1 LKIFLKALARQVV
14 RKRSNMLL
22 TESKLRRLI
31 KEELFLEDLQGFL
44 DDTHDIEYNTSGHDI
59 YFIGQDKPLKGMARA
74 VKQAWAKHSDQEGL
88 QRVVDLVHWFADPV
102 KDGPRFL
109 ELGRNNEISA
119 IMHPKEEELAI
130 SWGSVGMLVSGW
142 ITLAA
147 NNMNDL
153 MTGYGGKTRAKD
165 AAAYTSSGLRK
176 RPGHFYAR
184 FAKSYVLGPED
195 LDEYDSN
202 EAVVANWT
210 PVAWVLQDVFIDSIG
225 TSYRRSERER
235 LLDMFRDSG
244 IPMIRSDGSQ
254 ISIED
259 LEALAK

>member
-1 LKIFLKALARQVV
+1 
-14 RKRSNMLL
+14 MLL

-44 DDTHDIEYNTSGHDI
+44 DDTQDIEYNTSGHDI

-130 SWGSVGMLVSGW
+130 SWGSVGMLVNGW

-210 PVAWVLQDVFIDSIG
+210 PVAWVLQDVFIDSLG
-225 TSYRRSERER
+225 TSYRRSERVQ

-259 LEALAK
+259 LEALTQ

>member
-1 LKIFLKALARQVV
+1 MSVDDLRI
-14 RKRSNMLL
+14 RKVIRGVL
-22 TESKLRRLI
+22 
-31 KEELFLEDLQGFL
+31 LEDLRGFL
-44 DDTHDIEYNTSGHDI
+44 DDTQDIEYNASGHDI
-59 YFIGQDKPLKGMARA
+59 YFIGQDKPLKGAARA
-74 VKQAWAKHSDQEGL
+74 VKQAWAKNADQEGL
-88 QRVVDLVHWFADPV
+88 QQVVDLVHWFADPV
-102 KDGPRFL
+102 KDGPRLL

-119 IMHPKEEELAI
+119 IMHPKTEELAI
-130 SWGSVGMLVSGW
+130 SWGSVGMLVNGW

-165 AAAYTSSGLRK
+165 AAAYASSGLRK

-195 LDEYDSN
+195 LDDYDSN

-210 PVAWVLQDVFIDSIG
+210 PIAWVLQDVFIDSLG
-225 TSYRRSERER
+225 TTFRRSERER

-244 IPMIRSDGSQ
+244 LPMIRSDGSQ

-259 LEALAK
+259 LEALIQ

>member
-1 LKIFLKALARQVV
+1 
-14 RKRSNMLL
+14 MLL

-44 DDTHDIEYNTSGHDI
+44 DDTQDISYNTSGHDI
-59 YFIGQDKPLKGMARA
+59 YFTGQDKPLKGLARA
-74 VKQAWAKHSDQEGL
+74 VKQAWAKNADQEGL
-88 QRVVDLVHWFADPV
+88 QRVVDLVHWFGNPV

-109 ELGRNNEISA
+109 EMGRNNEISA
-119 IMHPKEEELAI
+119 IMHPKDEELVI
-130 SWGSVGMLVSGW
+130 SWGTVGMLVSGW

-153 MTGYGGKTRAKD
+153 ITGYGGRTRDKD
-165 AAAYTSSGLRK
+165 VAAYASSGLRK
-176 RPGHFYAR
+176 RPGHFYSR

-195 LDEYDSN
+195 LGDYDAN

-210 PVAWVLQDVFIDSIG
+210 PIAWVLQDVFIDSLG
-225 TSYRRSERER
+225 TTFRRSERER

-244 IPMIRSDGSQ
+244 LPMIRCDGRQ

-259 LEALAK
+259 LEALIQ

>member
-1 LKIFLKALARQVV
+1 
-14 RKRSNMLL
+14 MLL

-44 DDTHDIEYNTSGHDI
+44 DDTQDISYNTSGHDI

-210 PVAWVLQDVFIDSIG
+210 PVAWVLQDVFIDSLG
-225 TSYRRSERER
+225 TTYRRSEREL

>member
-1 LKIFLKALARQVV
+1 MRI
-14 RKRSNMLL
+14 
-22 TESKLRRLI
+22 TEGQLRRI
-31 KEELFLEDLQGFL
+31 IRDELNEDLQSFL
-44 DDTHDIEYNTSGHDI
+44 DATRGIEYSAAGGDPNFT
-59 YFIGQDKPLKGMARA
+59 GQNKRLKSKARSI
-74 VKQAWAKHSDQEGL
+74 KQAWAAHSDQAGL
-88 QRVVDLVHWFADPV
+88 QKVVDLVHWFSDSPKQA
-102 KDGPRFL
+102 PRFM
-109 ELGRNNEISA
+109 EMGRNNEIST
-119 IMHPKEEELAI
+119 IMHPKDEELVI

-210 PVAWVLQDVFIDSIG
+210 PVAWVLQDMFIDSLG

-259 LEALAK
+259 LEALV